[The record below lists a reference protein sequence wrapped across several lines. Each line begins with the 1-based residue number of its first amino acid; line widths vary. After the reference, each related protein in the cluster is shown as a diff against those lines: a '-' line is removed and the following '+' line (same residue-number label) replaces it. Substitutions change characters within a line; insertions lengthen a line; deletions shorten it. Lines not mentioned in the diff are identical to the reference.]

1 MVGNFEVN
9 AGHISFLSEFNLSVG
24 ANGHETDILKWN
36 AALARFDATDADYR
50 YSKHH
55 QYCDLTDDLHWVED
69 VPGDKEEAGN
79 LTLSVHALAT
89 AFILIFRCHTHIK
102 SLQNNHLFFLTVAKS
117 FSGKIMDNIQF
128 LTDDLLQRGINH
140 IISFSIKLPIYPI
153 IIANSR
159 L

>member
-9 AGHISFLSEFNLSVG
+9 AGYISNILCEFNLSVG
-24 ANGHETDILKWN
+24 ANGHETEN
-36 AALARFDATDADYR
+36 EMQPSLARFDATDADYR

-55 QYCDLTDDLHWVED
+55 HYCDLTDDLHWVED

-102 SLQNNHLFFLTVAKS
+102 SLQNNHLFFWKILVMLSS
-117 FSGKIMDNIQF
+117 FW
-128 LTDDLLQRGINH
+128 L
-140 IISFSIKLPIYPI
+140 
-153 IIANSR
+153 
-159 L
+159 